1 MSDILTLKDTAQYL
15 RVTKQ
20 TVYNM
25 VKKGRIKAYKVG
37 REWRFFRSN
46 IMEYL
51 ESTSRNRIL
60 STKDE
65 EANKD
70 KKGRMEALIEKK
82 AQMKLEFTN
91 KLRFLSDRATE
102 ALEVFSQPGFSTA
115 LDQALREALG
125 AEEPPPQEGEGGGD
139 GAASG
144 PGAGAPDG
152 AETGPEDGGAPP

>member
-1 MSDILTLKDTAQYL
+1 MSDILTLKEAAEYL
-15 RVTKQ
+15 RVSRQ

-25 VKKGRIKAYKVG
+25 IKDRRIKAYKVG

-70 KKGRMEALIEKK
+70 KKE
-82 AQMKLEFTN
+82 
-91 KLRFLSDRATE
+91 
-102 ALEVFSQPGFSTA
+102 
-115 LDQALREALG
+115 
-125 AEEPPPQEGEGGGD
+125 
-139 GAASG
+139 
-144 PGAGAPDG
+144 
-152 AETGPEDGGAPP
+152 